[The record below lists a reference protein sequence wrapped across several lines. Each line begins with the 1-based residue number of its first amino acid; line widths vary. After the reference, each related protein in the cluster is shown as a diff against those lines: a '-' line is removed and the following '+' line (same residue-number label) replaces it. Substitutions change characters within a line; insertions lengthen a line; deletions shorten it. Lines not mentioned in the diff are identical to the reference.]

1 MRTLGWLWPKR
12 PVTLSR
18 TPSAVWQAAKTGTSK
33 ARTGT
38 RMRRKAVSPPQ
49 AGADTSE
56 AAPVNPASPTGAAAF
71 LPGLYL
77 VGTPLGNLGDMTAR
91 GRAVLAAASLVAAED
106 TRVARRLFSA
116 LGLAAPKIV
125 RFDRQASAAT
135 AAYIAAHA
143 RREVLAFVS
152 DAGMPGIADPGA
164 ELVKAARA
172 AGIPVTAVPGPSA
185 IATAIAISG
194 LPAEPFLFLGF
205 LPPKTGPRAR
215 RLVEFRDVAASLVLF
230 EAPHRAGETLAAL
243 AEILGPR
250 PAALARELT
259 KLHEEC
265 RIGTLPELAA
275 QCEVDPPRGEIVI
288 VVGPPHAARETTL
301 DEAALDAKITAALAT
316 LGVRDAADRI
326 AAEQG
331 LPRRQVY
338 ARALALAGKRRA

>member
-1 MRTLGWLWPKR
+1 
-12 PVTLSR
+12 
-18 TPSAVWQAAKTGTSK
+18 
-33 ARTGT
+33 
-38 RMRRKAVSPPQ
+38 MRRKTVSPPR

-56 AAPVNPASPTGAAAF
+56 AAPVNPAPAAPF
-71 LPGLYL
+71 EPGLYL

-125 RFDRQASAAT
+125 RFDRQASVAT
-135 AAYIAAHA
+135 AAYIAAQA
-143 RREVLAFVS
+143 RGQVLAFVS

-172 AGIPVTAVPGPSA
+172 AGIATTVVPGPSA
-185 IATAIAISG
+185 IATAIALSG

-265 RIGTLPELAA
+265 RLGTLVELAA

-288 VVGPPHAARETTL
+288 VVGPPQVAGAATL

-316 LGVRDAADRI
+316 SGVRDAADRI

>member
-1 MRTLGWLWPKR
+1 M
-12 PVTLSR
+12 
-18 TPSAVWQAAKTGTSK
+18 
-33 ARTGT
+33 
-38 RMRRKAVSPPQ
+38 SPPR

-56 AAPVNPASPTGAAAF
+56 AAPVNPAPAAPF
-71 LPGLYL
+71 EPGLYL

-125 RFDRQASAAT
+125 RFDRQASVAT
-135 AAYIAAHA
+135 AAYIAAQA
-143 RREVLAFVS
+143 RGQVLAFVS

-172 AGIPVTAVPGPSA
+172 AGIATTVVPGPSA
-185 IATAIAISG
+185 IATAIALSG

-265 RIGTLPELAA
+265 RLGTLVELAA

-288 VVGPPHAARETTL
+288 VVGPPQVAGAATL

-316 LGVRDAADRI
+316 SGVRDAADRI

>member
-1 MRTLGWLWPKR
+1 L
-12 PVTLSR
+12 
-18 TPSAVWQAAKTGTSK
+18 AASF
-33 ARTGT
+33 
-38 RMRRKAVSPPQ
+38 V
-49 AGADTSE
+49 
-56 AAPVNPASPTGAAAF
+56 
-71 LPGLYL
+71 PGLYL
-77 VGTPLGNLGDMTAR
+77 VGTPLGNLGDMTVR
-91 GRAVLAAASLVAAED
+91 GREVLAAAGLVAAED

-135 AAYIAAHA
+135 AAYIAEQA
-143 RREVLAFVS
+143 RAQILAFVS

-164 ELVKAARA
+164 ELVKAART
-172 AGIPVTAVPGPSA
+172 AGIPVTVVPGPSA
-185 IATAIAISG
+185 IATAIALSG

-250 PAALARELT
+250 QAALARELT

-265 RIGTLPELAA
+265 RMGTLPELAA
-275 QCEVDPPRGEIVI
+275 QCALDPPRGEIVI
-288 VVGPPHAARETTL
+288 VVGPPQAARETAL
-301 DEAALDAKITAALAT
+301 DEASLDAKITTALAT

-338 ARALALAGKRRA
+338 ARALALSGKRKA

>member
-1 MRTLGWLWPKR
+1 
-12 PVTLSR
+12 
-18 TPSAVWQAAKTGTSK
+18 
-33 ARTGT
+33 
-38 RMRRKAVSPPQ
+38 
-49 AGADTSE
+49 
-56 AAPVNPASPTGAAAF
+56 
-71 LPGLYL
+71 
-77 VGTPLGNLGDMTAR
+77 MTVR
-91 GRAVLAAASLVAAED
+91 GREVLAAASLVAAED

-116 LGLAAPKIV
+116 LGLTAPKIV

-135 AAYIAAHA
+135 AAYIAGHA
-143 RREVLAFVS
+143 RSQVLAFVS

-164 ELVKAARA
+164 ELVKAARS
-172 AGIPVTAVPGPSA
+172 AGIPVTVVPGPSA
-185 IATAIAISG
+185 IATAIALSG

-265 RIGTLPELAA
+265 RMGTLAELAA

-288 VVGPPHAARETTL
+288 VVGPPQAARETAL
-301 DEAALDAKITAALAT
+301 DEASLDAKITAALAT

-338 ARALALAGKRRA
+338 ARALALAGKRKA

>member
-1 MRTLGWLWPKR
+1 
-12 PVTLSR
+12 
-18 TPSAVWQAAKTGTSK
+18 
-33 ARTGT
+33 
-38 RMRRKAVSPPQ
+38 
-49 AGADTSE
+49 
-56 AAPVNPASPTGAAAF
+56 
-71 LPGLYL
+71 
-77 VGTPLGNLGDMTAR
+77 MTAR

-125 RFDRQASAAT
+125 RFDRQASVAT
-135 AAYIAAHA
+135 AAYIAAQA
-143 RREVLAFVS
+143 RGQVLAFVS

-172 AGIPVTAVPGPSA
+172 AGIATTVVPGPSA
-185 IATAIAISG
+185 IATAIALSG

-265 RIGTLPELAA
+265 RLGTLVELAA

-288 VVGPPHAARETTL
+288 VVGPPQVAGAATL

-316 LGVRDAADRI
+316 SGVRDAADRI

>member
-1 MRTLGWLWPKR
+1 MRRTAA
-12 PVTLSR
+12 
-18 TPSAVWQAAKTGTSK
+18 TPSPT
-33 ARTGT
+33 
-38 RMRRKAVSPPQ
+38 
-49 AGADTSE
+49 GADTSE
-56 AAPVNPASPTGAAAF
+56 AAPVNPALATAF
-71 LPGLYL
+71 APGLYL

-91 GRAVLAAASLVAAED
+91 GAAVLAAASLVAAED

-125 RFDRQASAAT
+125 RFDRQSTAAT
-135 AAYIAAHA
+135 AAYIAAQA
-143 RREVLAFVS
+143 RDQVLAFVS

-172 AGIPVTAVPGPSA
+172 AGIPVTVIPGPSA
-185 IATAIAISG
+185 IATAVALSG

-265 RIGTLPELAA
+265 RMGTLAELAA
-275 QCEVDPPRGEIVI
+275 QCEIDPPRGEIVI
-288 VVGPPHAARETTL
+288 VVGPPLEARAAAL
-301 DEAALDAKITAALAT
+301 DEASLDAKIAAALAT

-338 ARALALAGKRRA
+338 ARALALAGKRKA

>member
-1 MRTLGWLWPKR
+1 
-12 PVTLSR
+12 
-18 TPSAVWQAAKTGTSK
+18 
-33 ARTGT
+33 
-38 RMRRKAVSPPQ
+38 MRRKAVSPPR

-56 AAPVNPASPTGAAAF
+56 AAPVNPAPAAPF
-71 LPGLYL
+71 EPGLYL

-125 RFDRQASAAT
+125 RFDRQASVAT
-135 AAYIAAHA
+135 AAYIAAQA
-143 RREVLAFVS
+143 RGQVLAFVS

-172 AGIPVTAVPGPSA
+172 AGIATTVVPGPSA
-185 IATAIAISG
+185 IATAIALSG

-265 RIGTLPELAA
+265 RLGTLVELAA

-288 VVGPPHAARETTL
+288 VVGPPQAAGAAIL

-316 LGVRDAADRI
+316 SGVRDAADRI

>member
-1 MRTLGWLWPKR
+1 
-12 PVTLSR
+12 
-18 TPSAVWQAAKTGTSK
+18 
-33 ARTGT
+33 
-38 RMRRKAVSPPQ
+38 MRRKAVSPPR

-56 AAPVNPASPTGAAAF
+56 AAPVNPAPAAPF
-71 LPGLYL
+71 EPGLYL

-125 RFDRQASAAT
+125 RFDRQASVAT
-135 AAYIAAHA
+135 AAYIAAQA
-143 RREVLAFVS
+143 RGQVLAFVS

-172 AGIPVTAVPGPSA
+172 AGIATTVVPGPSA
-185 IATAIAISG
+185 IATAIALSG

-265 RIGTLPELAA
+265 RLGTLVELAA

-288 VVGPPHAARETTL
+288 VVGPPQAAGAATL

-316 LGVRDAADRI
+316 SGVRDAADRI

>member
-1 MRTLGWLWPKR
+1 MAT
-12 PVTLSR
+12 
-18 TPSAVWQAAKTGTSK
+18 
-33 ARTGT
+33 
-38 RMRRKAVSPPQ
+38 
-49 AGADTSE
+49 
-56 AAPVNPASPTGAAAF
+56 AF
-71 LPGLYL
+71 APGLYL

-91 GRAVLAAASLVAAED
+91 GAAVLAAASLVAAED

-125 RFDRQASAAT
+125 RFDRQSTAAT
-135 AAYIAAHA
+135 AAYIAAQA
-143 RREVLAFVS
+143 RDQVLAFVS

-172 AGIPVTAVPGPSA
+172 AGIPVTVIPGPSA
-185 IATAIAISG
+185 IATAVALSG

-265 RIGTLPELAA
+265 RMGTLAELAA
-275 QCEVDPPRGEIVI
+275 QCEIDPPRGEIVI
-288 VVGPPHAARETTL
+288 VVGPPLEARAAAL
-301 DEAALDAKITAALAT
+301 DEASLDAKIAAALAT

-338 ARALALAGKRRA
+338 ARALALAGKRKA